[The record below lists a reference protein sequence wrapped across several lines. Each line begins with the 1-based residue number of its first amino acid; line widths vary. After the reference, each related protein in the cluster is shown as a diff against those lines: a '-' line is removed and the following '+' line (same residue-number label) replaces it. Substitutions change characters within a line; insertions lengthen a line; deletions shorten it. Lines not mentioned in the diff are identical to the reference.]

1 MNDPWQQRLDR
12 MRRFLPIPLLG
23 VSAIG
28 SFAMPG
34 HSVASRP
41 VEALLVLAA
50 AGSSLALGAWSRP
63 TASTPRRVLLYCV
76 HMAITAVLVWVNLW
90 YGVFAYAGFLFAY
103 PLGRRWR
110 TAGFGVNAL
119 IVSASLVGGYPSGSL
134 GESVPYFVVAA
145 IMMALVLNTASISN
159 HALEQNEERG
169 LVIREL
175 AETNRRLAAS
185 MAENERLQE
194 RLLVQAREA
203 GVVDERQR
211 LAGEIHDT
219 LAQGLTAIVAQLQ
232 AAERARH
239 RPAEWSRH
247 LELAETL
254 ARSSLTEARRSVR
267 ALRPEQLEGASL
279 PEAVEELA
287 RTWSQRSGVTAELE
301 TTGTAVR
308 TGADIEAAVFRAAQE
323 ALTNI
328 AKHAGAGQV
337 RLTLTY
343 LDDTLL
349 LDVADDGEGF
359 DPEAST
365 EGYGLAG
372 MRHRLASVGG
382 RLTVESAPGYGTTL
396 NAAVPLRVDQPGE
409 AP

>member
-1 MNDPWQQRLDR
+1 M
-12 MRRFLPIPLLG
+12 
-23 VSAIG
+23 ATT
-28 SFAMPG
+28 
-34 HSVASRP
+34 
-41 VEALLVLAA
+41 AA
-50 AGSSLALGAWSRP
+50 
-63 TASTPRRVLLYCV
+63 
-76 HMAITAVLVWVNLW
+76 LVWVNLW

-110 TAGFGVNAL
+110 TVGFAVNAL
-119 IVSASLVGGYPSGSL
+119 IVSASLSGGYPSTSL
-134 GESVPYFVVAA
+134 GESVPYLVVAA
-145 IMMALVLNTASISN
+145 IMMALVMNTASISN
-159 HALEQNEERG
+159 HALEQNEQRG
-169 LVIREL
+169 QVIREL
-175 AETNRRLAAS
+175 GETNRRLAAS

-239 RPAEWSRH
+239 RPEEWSRH
-247 LELAETL
+247 LALAENL
-254 ARSSLTEARRSVR
+254 ARSGLTEARRSVR

-279 PEAVEELA
+279 PEAIEVLA

-301 TTGTAVR
+301 TTGTTGAPMR
-308 TGADIEAAVFRAAQE
+308 TGADTEAAVFRAAQE

-328 AKHAGAGQV
+328 ARHAGATKV

-349 LDVADDGEGF
+349 LDVADNGKGF

-365 EGYGLAG
+365 DGYGLAG
-372 MRHRLASVGG
+372 MRHRLAGVGG
-382 RLTVESAPGYGTTL
+382 TLTIESTPEYGTTL
-396 NAAVPLRVDQPGE
+396 NASVPLRAAQPG
-409 AP
+409 AAS